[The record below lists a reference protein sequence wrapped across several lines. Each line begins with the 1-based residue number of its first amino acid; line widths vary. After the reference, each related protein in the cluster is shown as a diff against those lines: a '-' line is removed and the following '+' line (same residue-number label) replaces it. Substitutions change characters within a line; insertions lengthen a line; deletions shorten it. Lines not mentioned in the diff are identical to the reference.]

1 MKRVDQ
7 GIAQQSRGV
16 VGEVEDPVLEP
27 LRKGCKRVGK
37 ETGSKLVLRLD
48 AGRVSGA
55 SLSTQLAVGVERVV
69 KNFEHQRL
77 AASAGGAVAGAAIGS
92 VIPGVGTAVGAAVGA
107 LAGLFKTL
115 GSLKQRCIAELSNGL
130 GEAKRDLHR
139 QAETL
144 AARIRR
150 DIHGAIELGFAEA
163 LTSYQSWFDRV
174 VTAERAQ
181 VEEARRQ
188 FSSVIRIR
196 EALVR
201 HDQALSAHR
210 QQVMEVWPRRMTAR
224 RLARARTS
232 ACRASVRS
240 GSRCRGSCGA
250 SDFASCPVRPSPMAG
265 STTRSRASPISCA
278 GSAPIPAG
286 ISESSRSSS

>member
-1 MKRVDQ
+1 
-7 GIAQQSRGV
+7 
-16 VGEVEDPVLEP
+16 
-27 LRKGCKRVGK
+27 
-37 ETGSKLVLRLD
+37 
-48 AGRVSGA
+48 
-55 SLSTQLAVGVERVV
+55 
-69 KNFEHQRL
+69 
-77 AASAGGAVAGAAIGS
+77 
-92 VIPGVGTAVGAAVGA
+92 VGA

-130 GEAKRDLHR
+130 GEARRDLHR

-150 DIHGAIELGFAEA
+150 DVHGAIELGFAEA

-188 FSSVIRIR
+188 FSSVIQIR

-210 QQVMEVWPRRMTAR
+210 QQAMGVWRE
-224 RLARARTS
+224 L
-232 ACRASVRS
+232 CFL
-240 GSRCRGSCGA
+240 GA
-250 SDFASCPVRPSPMAG
+250 PDHGEA
-265 STTRSRASPISCA
+265 SRASAEVGVSRRRSQWVALSRFLWGIGFRKLSCA
-278 GSAPIPAG
+278 AEPDGRFDDAVESVPDLLRRVDANPARHLGVLEELVASGALEHWLRDAQHDARLADLTSG
-286 ISESSRSSS
+286 IRRDREPRKAERWLRVATRA